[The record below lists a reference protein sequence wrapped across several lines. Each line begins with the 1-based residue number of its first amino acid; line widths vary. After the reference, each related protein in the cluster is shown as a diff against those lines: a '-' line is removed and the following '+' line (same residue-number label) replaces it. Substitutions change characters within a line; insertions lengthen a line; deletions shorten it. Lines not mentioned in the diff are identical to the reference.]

1 MLCLL
6 TFCPHCLDNTVIS
19 DIVPQ
24 WDQRS
29 HIRRQYM
36 YSTEHVKN
44 GIVCRTSIG
53 MPKLAMHCHCIWHA
67 YNYYTKLVV
76 YFV

>member
-1 MLCLL
+1 MHMLCLL
-6 TFCPHCLDNTVIS
+6 TFCPHCLDSTVIS

-36 YSTEHVKN
+36 YSIEHVKN

-53 MPKLAMHCHCIWHA
+53 MPRTTTQNLLCILSKKL
-67 YNYYTKLVV
+67 YL
-76 YFV
+76 